1 MGDFNVQAFLRS
13 AGSAS
18 VVEFRR
24 GQVIFSQGDTCQ
36 HVMYLHEGGVKLS
49 VRSTTGQEAVV
60 AMLGPSSFFGEG
72 CLAGQPIRTRS
83 ATAITLSTILLVN
96 KYKMVRLLHRQRAMA
111 DRFIEHVLARKI
123 HMEEDLLEQLFD
135 SIEKRL
141 ARTLLLAARYGQQ
154 GQPHR
159 VVPKISQDALAA
171 TVGATRSQVRFFLD
185 KFKKRGF
192 VEDNG
197 DFTINRSLLSV
208 VLKA

>member
-1 MGDFNVQAFLRS
+1 MGAFDVQACLRS

-18 VVEFRR
+18 VVAFRR

-36 HVMYLHEGGVKLS
+36 HVMYLHEGGVRLS
-49 VRSTTGQEAVV
+49 VRSRTGREAVV
-60 AMLGPSSFFGEG
+60 AMLGPSDFFGEG
-72 CLAGQPIRTRS
+72 CLAGQMIRTRS
-83 ATAITLSTILLVN
+83 ATAMTPCTILLVD
-96 KYKMVRLLHRQRAMA
+96 KRRMVRLLHRERAMA

-123 HMEEDLLEQLFD
+123 HIEEDLLEQLFN

-154 GQPHR
+154 GQPCR
-159 VVPKISQDALAA
+159 VVPKISQHALAA

-185 KFKKRGF
+185 KFKQLGF

-208 VLKA
+208 VLKD